1 MGDTENKIPLRSE
14 VAVENTWA
22 LEDLYATDDD
32 WKADMERLKSMM
44 QQIAGYQGK
53 LGESSAS
60 LLAYLKLQDDINIV
74 MTDFANYAFRR
85 ADEDTRNTTY
95 QGFKSQTN
103 SLIVAITGACSF
115 AEPEILSIPDEKL
128 EQFYAEQPELSVYKR
143 LSVIGD
149 GALTGGM
156 AYEALN
162 NAAELKTN
170 FIIVLNDNNMS
181 ISKNVGGMSSYLS
194 ALRTAEVYTGMKIN
208 VTKTLKKIPKVGT
221 AVVDTMRRTKSSI
234 KQLIIPGMLF
244 ENMGLTYLGPVDGH
258 DMRQMMKLF
267 NEAQLLKLPFHRLR

>member
-1 MGDTENKIPLRSE
+1 MGDTENKIPLRSD

-22 LEDLYATDDD
+22 LDDLYATEDD
-32 WKADMERLKSMM
+32 WKADMVRLKSMM

-74 MTDFANYAFRR
+74 MTDFANYAFRK

-143 LSVIGD
+143 FINDIRRKKSHILS
-149 GALTGGM
+149 
-156 AYEALN
+156 
-162 NAAELKTN
+162 NA
-170 FIIVLNDNNMS
+170 
-181 ISKNVGGMSSYLS
+181 
-194 ALRTAEVYTGMKIN
+194 
-208 VTKTLKKIPKVGT
+208 
-221 AVVDTMRRTKSSI
+221 
-234 KQLIIPGMLF
+234 
-244 ENMGLTYLGPVDGH
+244 
-258 DMRQMMKLF
+258 
-267 NEAQLLKLPFHRLR
+267 